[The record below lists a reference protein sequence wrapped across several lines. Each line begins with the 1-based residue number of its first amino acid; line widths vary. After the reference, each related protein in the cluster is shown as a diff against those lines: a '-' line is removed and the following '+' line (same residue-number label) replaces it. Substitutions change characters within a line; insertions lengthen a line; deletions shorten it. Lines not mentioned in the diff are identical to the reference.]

1 MRALVV
7 SLAIHLIL
15 LSRSDWSSMAV
26 GKSGVSD
33 KNLQV
38 LSLTRIPTSSERT
51 HPQSHDIKIPSDS
64 AAGERTRTH
73 TLNTGSEARTSDS
86 ERRPGK
92 PSLAP
97 AEYFP
102 ENVAK
107 QENGT
112 ASPEHTRDA
121 TVFADSLRGY
131 RIALAIA
138 ARKKRTTLNLDASPW
153 TANGRSELDVVIH
166 PMAMPRI
173 SVAKSSGSEDFDRM
187 ATQMLISAAE
197 SVPVP
202 SVFSEQSVRF
212 SVVVEFL
219 PEE

>member
-1 MRALVV
+1 
-7 SLAIHLIL
+7 
-15 LSRSDWSSMAV
+15 MAV
-26 GKSGVSD
+26 GKSGVAD

-38 LSLTRIPTSSERT
+38 LSLTRIPTSSGRT

-64 AAGERTRTH
+64 VAGEGTRTH
-73 TLNTGSEARTSDS
+73 PQNTGSEVRTSGH
-86 ERRPGK
+86 ERWPDK
-92 PSLAP
+92 LSLAP
-97 AEYFP
+97 KESLP
-102 ENVAK
+102 EDVAK
-107 QENGT
+107 QGNGA

-138 ARKKRTTLNLDASPW
+138 ARKNRTTLNLDASPW

-173 SVAKSSGSEDFDRM
+173 SVAKSSGSEGFDRM
-187 ATQMLISAAE
+187 ATQLLISATE